1 MQRLNTL
8 WQAVNAASTVAELAR
23 QSQTF
28 HFGVSQPITF
38 YLRAE
43 HAEVRVTRWTQ
54 PKIEVA
60 VQLQAAFGWRMET
73 DQDEAGVYMVA
84 KRRTLVG
91 GFSSATFNILVPHD
105 TYLMLNLTDGRLVL
119 EHVEGSLHIPPLDAD
134 KNIQISSG

>member
-23 QSQTF
+23 QSQTY
-28 HFGVSQPITF
+28 HFGVSQPVTF

-43 HAEVRVTRWTQ
+43 NADVRITRWAQ

-60 VQLQAAFGWRMET
+60 VQLQVAFGWRLAA

-84 KRRTLVG
+84 KRRALVG
-91 GFSSATFNILVPHD
+91 GLSSASFNVLVPD
-105 TYLMLNLTDGRLVL
+105 STYLMLNLTDGRLVL
-119 EHVEGSLHIPPLDAD
+119 EHVDGALHIPPPDAD
-134 KNIQISSG
+134 NNIQITRK